1 MDVYSMIL
9 YAKTTLEGIAE
20 NALQSEK
27 NTNLTSADTIKSSKI
42 DEQAMPKVN
51 NGKVWWGS
59 EKRYLNPS
67 QTARQPA

>member
-1 MDVYSMIL
+1 MDVYSVIL
-9 YAKTTLEGIAE
+9 YAKTTLEEIAE
-20 NALQSEK
+20 DAMQFKK
-27 NTNLTSADTIKSSKI
+27 NTNLTSADTIRSSKI

-51 NGKVWWGS
+51 DGEVWWGS